1 MREYAERRGNGL
13 GKIVSKGSDKKGG
26 DGTWPSCAM
35 ADTEQDLRA
44 QASKLATLLEAAVD
58 TIITID
64 DQGVIESVNPAAE
77 RLFQYKKEE
86 FLGRNVRFLMP
97 EPYRSEHDGY
107 LQRFL
112 RTGERKIIGIGRE
125 VVGQRRDG
133 STFPMHLSVSQF
145 TIDGQIFFTGIIHDL
160 TLRHE
165 ADARATRLGRIVE
178 ASSNE
183 IFVFHAESLQF
194 LTVNT
199 GARRNLGYSETQLQT
214 MTPVDI
220 KPDFDWDTFERTI
233 APLRTGVRDQ
243 LQFETRHRRNDGSV
257 YEVEVN
263 LSLQNEENPP
273 VFVAVILD
281 ITERKAK
288 EERLRLLERTVR
300 TIQTGILI
308 TTSGDHTPIIYCNP
322 AFEAMT
328 GYSMS
333 EVLGRNPRFL
343 YGKDKDQP
351 ESRKI
356 RDGLMSGNSV
366 NVVIKNY
373 KKNGQQF
380 LNDLTIVPLGMNGGT
395 ATHYIGVLNDITERR
410 QTERALQQSQKIE
423 AIGQLTGG
431 IAHDF
436 NNLLSVIIGNL
447 ELMEDRVVSSDDRDM
462 LKDAQ
467 DAADLGAKLTQRL
480 LAFARR
486 SILEP
491 EIVEPNILIV
501 GLTEMLRR
509 TLEENIDLGTA
520 LSSDLWRVKSDP
532 AQIESAIINLAVNAR
547 DAMPEGGHLLVE
559 TRNAEFN
566 DRDVAEEV
574 GLQPGQYVQLS
585 VTDSGT
591 GMPPEIRDKVF
602 EPFFTTKQ
610 TGHGTGLGLSMVYGF
625 AKQSGGHATVY
636 SEEGTGTTVNIYLPR
651 CTDEAESAGFSGTVP
666 LEHGNREDHILL
678 VEDDDRVR
686 LLTTRRLKALGYTV
700 SEAANGPEALEIFAK
715 DHSITLVLS
724 DLIMPGGLSGE
735 QLCRKVQEQ
744 RPEVKALLTSGY
756 AGDFAQNGVPNG
768 NRFRFLR
775 KPYRTADLARIIRE
789 TLADG

>member
-1 MREYAERRGNGL
+1 MREHADGCRSGL
-13 GKIVSKGSDKKGG
+13 GKIVANGSDKGSG
-26 DGTWPSCAM
+26 EGRRPVSVPPVN
-35 ADTEQDLRA
+35 EHDLRA

-58 TIITID
+58 SIITID
-64 DQGVIESVNPAAE
+64 QHGIIESANPAAE
-77 RLFQYKKEE
+77 KLFQYKKEE

-97 EPYRSEHDGY
+97 DPYRSEHDGY

-112 RTGERKIIGIGRE
+112 ETGERRIIGIGRE
-125 VVGQRRDG
+125 VIGQRQDG
-133 STFPMHLSVSQF
+133 STFPMHLSVSQY
-145 TIDGQIFFTGIIHDL
+145 TAEGQTFFTGIIHDL

-183 IFVFHAESLQF
+183 IFVFDADSLQF

-199 GARRNLGYSETQLQT
+199 GARRNLGYSETEMQS

-220 KPDFDWDTFERTI
+220 KPDFDWDMFQRTI
-233 APLRTGVRDQ
+233 APLRAGTRDQ
-243 LQFETRHRRNDGSV
+243 LRFETRHRRRDDSV
-257 YEVEVN
+257 YDVEVN
-263 LSLQNEENPP
+263 LSLQTEENPP
-273 VFVAVILD
+273 VFVAIILD

-288 EERLRLLERTVR
+288 EERLRLLERTVS

-308 TTSGDHTPIIYCNP
+308 TTTGQHTPIIYCNP
-322 AFEAMT
+322 AFETMT
-328 GYSMS
+328 GYAAS

-343 YGKDKDQP
+343 YGKDDNQP

-356 RDGLMSGNSV
+356 RTGLKSGDSI
-366 NVVIKNY
+366 NVVVKNY
-373 KKNGQQF
+373 KKNGEQF
-380 LNDLTIVPLGMNGGT
+380 LNELTIVPLGMNSGKV
-395 ATHYIGVLNDITERR
+395 THYIGVLNDITERR

-447 ELMEDRVVSSDDRDM
+447 ELMEDRVVSRDDREM

-491 EIVEPNILIV
+491 EIVDPNLLIV
-501 GLTEMLRR
+501 GLTDMLRR

-547 DAMPEGGHLLVE
+547 DAMPGGGHLLVE
-559 TRNAEFN
+559 TRNAEFT
-566 DRDVAEEV
+566 DRDVAEEA

-591 GMPPEIRDKVF
+591 GMPPDIRDKVF

-625 AKQSGGHATVY
+625 AKQSGGHATIY

-651 CTDEAESAGFSGTVP
+651 CTDDAECVEEAGATP
-666 LEHGNREDHILL
+666 LEHGDHEDHILV

-686 LLTTRRLKALGYTV
+686 LLTKRRLSALGYTV
-700 SEAANGPEALEIFAK
+700 SEAANGPEALEVFAR
-715 DHSITLVLS
+715 DRSITLILS

-735 QLCRKVQEQ
+735 QLCRMLQEQ

-756 AGDFAQNGVPNG
+756 AGDFAQHEVPEG

-775 KPYRTADLARIIRE
+775 KPYRTADLARILRE

>member
-1 MREYAERRGNGL
+1 MSN
-13 GKIVSKGSDKKGG
+13 GSDKEGG
-26 DGTWPSCAM
+26 DDDRPFSKIA
-35 ADTEQDLRA
+35 ANEQDLRA

-64 DQGVIESVNPAAE
+64 ERGVIESVNPAAE
-77 RLFQYKKEE
+77 KLFQYKIEE

-112 RTGERKIIGIGRE
+112 TTGERRIIGIGRE
-125 VVGQRRDG
+125 VIGQRRDG

-145 TIDGQIFFTGIIHDL
+145 TVEGQIFFTGIIHDL

-183 IFVFHAESLQF
+183 IYVFDAESLQF
-194 LTVNT
+194 LTVNS
-199 GARRNLGYSETQLQT
+199 GARRNLGYSETEMLS

-220 KPDFDWDTFERTI
+220 KPDFDWDRFQRTI
-233 APLRTGVRDQ
+233 APLRSGARDQ
-243 LQFETRHRRNDGSV
+243 LQFETRHRRSDGSV
-257 YEVEVN
+257 YDVEVN
-263 LSLQNEENPP
+263 LSLQKEENPP
-273 VFVAVILD
+273 VFVAIILD

-308 TTSGDHTPIIYCNP
+308 TTTGKHTPIIYCNP

-328 GYSMS
+328 GYSTS
-333 EVLGRNPRFL
+333 EVLGRNPKFL
-343 YGKDKDQP
+343 YGKDDNQP

-356 RDGLMSGNSV
+356 RVGLKSGDSI

-373 KKNGQQF
+373 KKNGEQF
-380 LNDLTIVPLGMNGGT
+380 LNDLTIVPLGMNSGRV
-395 ATHYIGVLNDITERR
+395 THYIGVLNDITERR

-447 ELMEDRVVSSDDRDM
+447 ELMEDRIVSRDDREM

-491 EIVEPNILIV
+491 EIVDPNLLIV
-501 GLTEMLRR
+501 GLTDMLRR

-547 DAMPEGGHLLVE
+547 DAMPTGGHLLVE
-559 TRNAEFN
+559 TRNAEFT
-566 DRDVAEEV
+566 DSDVAEEA

-591 GMPPEIRDKVF
+591 GMPPDIREKVF

-625 AKQSGGHATVY
+625 AKQSGGHATIY

-651 CTDEAESAGFSGTVP
+651 CPDDAESVDVTGTAP
-666 LEHGNREDHILL
+666 PEHGDHEDHILV

-686 LLTTRRLKALGYTV
+686 LLTKRRLTALGYTV
-700 SEAANGPEALEIFAK
+700 SEAANGPEALEVFAK

-735 QLCRKVQEQ
+735 QLCRILQEQ
-744 RPEVKALLTSGY
+744 RPQVKALLTSGY
-756 AGDFAQNGVPNG
+756 AGDFAQHEIPES

-775 KPYRTADLARIIRE
+775 KPYRTADLARILRE